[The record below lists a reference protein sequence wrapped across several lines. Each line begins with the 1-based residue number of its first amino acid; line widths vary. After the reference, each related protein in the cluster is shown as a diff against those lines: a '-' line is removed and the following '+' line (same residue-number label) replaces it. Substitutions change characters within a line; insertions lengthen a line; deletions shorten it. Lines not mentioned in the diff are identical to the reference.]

1 MKKIFKD
8 LVDSFRI
15 SETGFSSRKLTAFVI
30 VVLVIIIH
38 AKWLMLGNLAQLEM
52 VLTIDYAFIS
62 ALFGMT
68 TFQSLKTFGKEIDD
82 KTTEPEKDKETEV
95 K

>member
-1 MKKIFKD
+1 MKKFLSD
-8 LVDSFRI
+8 VLDSFKI
-15 SETGFSSRKLTAFVI
+15 TETGLSSRKLTAFVI

-38 AKWLMLGNLAQLEM
+38 VKWLMSGNLSQLEM

-68 TFQSLKTFGKEIDD
+68 TFTSIKTFGKDIKTEEPKKDDEEI
-82 KTTEPEKDKETEV
+82 K
-95 K
+95 

>member
-1 MKKIFKD
+1 MKKIFTD

-38 AKWLMLGNLAQLEM
+38 AKWLMLGNLSQLEM

-68 TFQSLKTFGKEIDD
+68 TFQSLKTFGKDTTED
-82 KTTEPEKDKETEV
+82 KATEPEKEPEV